1 MNLKYYLRGLGLGII
16 VTALVMGIAAGGRKE
31 SLSDAEVRARAKEL
45 GMTEK
50 TVLADQAEEQGG
62 ENDKDGKEKLK
73 AAGDGT
79 ENVTKTE
86 QKTGTEEKPSEAG
99 QKAETEE
106 RPSEAEQKAQAEEK
120 LSETEQKAGAEKK
133 AAESEQKAGSTEKA
147 SESGPKTGE
156 DTTKPDTVKPEQKT
170 DEEKT
175 AVNQQKDG
183 QTQESMQAEKGSTA
197 EPAVFTINRGDG
209 SYTVSE
215 RLQSAGLV
223 ASAADFDQFLVQN
236 GYDKKIVAGEH
247 MIPTDADRELIAK
260 IITGQE

>member
-16 VTALVMGIAAGGRKE
+16 VTALVMGITAGGRKE
-31 SLSDAEVRARAKEL
+31 SLSDAEVRARAKEM

-79 ENVTKTE
+79 ENVTKPE
-86 QKTGTEEKPSEAG
+86 QKTGTEEKPSE
-99 QKAETEE
+99 E
-106 RPSEAEQKAQAEEK
+106 EQKAQAEEK

-133 AAESEQKAGSTEKA
+133 TAESEQKAGSTEKA
-147 SESGPKTGE
+147 AESGPKTGE
-156 DTTKPDTVKPEQKT
+156 DTTKPEQKN
-170 DEEKT
+170 DEGKV
-175 AVNQQKDG
+175 AGNQKKDG
-183 QTQESMQAEKGSTA
+183 QTQESIQAEKGSTA

-215 RLQSAGLV
+215 RLQSAGLI